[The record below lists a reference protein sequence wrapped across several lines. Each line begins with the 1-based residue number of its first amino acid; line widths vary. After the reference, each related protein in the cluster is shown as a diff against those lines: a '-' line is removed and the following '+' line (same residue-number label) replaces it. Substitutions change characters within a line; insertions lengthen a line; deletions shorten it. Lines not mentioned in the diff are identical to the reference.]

1 MMAAETSLTAGVAA
15 PPAPGSLGVP
25 LTVGEAQTYLRAMR
39 EWVGQRRADLDAVD
53 AAALKL
59 NAAEQS
65 SVTSD
70 LTVALTFWKAAND
83 RLVLLE
89 TTFDGGRVGPEEAE
103 RLSTLIHGRL
113 DSTTVNALSL
123 PSTGSLAV
131 SLPEACRL
139 LDSLTRTLQARV
151 SLAPG
156 ALESSQRIVLA
167 RATLER
173 VRDQLPLVPAGER
186 RDTAGDRL
194 ARLDR
199 RLGDLVERA
208 TRGADVGGLIG
219 PVEVDAAVLERDLIV
234 AAAERAESARDRAST
249 ERHAAELE
257 ARAEAIRALE
267 QACVR
272 AVTPAPRLAIPDV
285 RRLGPV
291 PQAGAELTAYRQRL
305 DRVAKALDLAHQAYA
320 GALAERDEVAG
331 LAGAVGAMAAGLD
344 LSGPAAS
351 DLADLRDRVAETLEQ
366 QPVPIDRARALVA
379 AYRSYVDTMSRRK
392 ARP

>member
-1 MMAAETSLTAGVAA
+1 MMAETSLSTGVAA
-15 PPAPGSLGVP
+15 PPAPGALGVP
-25 LTVGEAQTYLRAMR
+25 VTAGEAQTYLRAMR
-39 EWVGQRRADLDAVD
+39 EWVGQRKADLDAVD

-59 NAAEQS
+59 TPAEQT

-70 LTVALTFWKAAND
+70 LTVALAFWKAAND

-89 TTFDGGRVGPEEAE
+89 TTFDGGRVGPEEAQ

-156 ALESSQRIVLA
+156 ALESSQRIVLV

-173 VRDQLPLVPAGER
+173 VRDQVPLVPAGEP
-186 RDTAGDRL
+186 RDTADGRL
-194 ARLDR
+194 TRLDR
-199 RLGDLVERA
+199 RLADLVERA
-208 TRGADVGGLIG
+208 ARGADVGGLVG
-219 PVEVDAAVLERDLIV
+219 PLEVDAAVLERDLIV
-234 AAAERAESARDRAST
+234 AAAERVESARDRAST
-249 ERHAAELE
+249 ERRAAELQ
-257 ARAEAIRALE
+257 ARAAAIGALE
-267 QACVR
+267 QACVL
-272 AVTPAPRLAIPDV
+272 AVAPAPRLAIPDV

-305 DRVAKALDLAHQAYA
+305 DRVAQALDLAHQAYA

-331 LAGAVGAMAAGLD
+331 LAGAVGAMAAGLA
-344 LSGPAAS
+344 LTGPAAG
-351 DLADLRDRVAETLEQ
+351 DLADLRDRVEEALGQ
-366 QPVPIDRARALVA
+366 QPVPIDRARALVD